1 MPRATGEFK
10 FSCANTTLMRL
21 VLVAGTTA
29 TAAIDGL
36 SAAGADPALRAHTP
50 SADAEILTFGR
61 PVRSPV
67 VPVSPTGCPTPAV
80 MTRAIRE
87 LLGFRV
93 TIVDAGL
100 AEPTAAETLDVDAEP
115 GRDVR
120 DAEAVPAARAVYATA
135 RETGA
140 SLPPSER
147 LLLAETIPG
156 GTTTAL
162 GVLHALGEPAAV
174 SSSLPDNPIEQ
185 KRRVVETGLA
195 ASDVGDGD
203 LSGDPIGAIRLV
215 GDPVQAALAGLA
227 HGAIE
232 SGVPVTLAGGTQL
245 LAVAAVLRHLGVD
258 ANLELATTSFV
269 REDESANLDRLA
281 GALDVTVTA
290 TDPGFEAR
298 DHPATAA
305 YRRGEAK
312 EGVGMGG
319 ALHLAARSNTPMAA
333 VRERF
338 VALADELVEL
348 TPRPVRGDGA

>member
-1 MPRATGEFK
+1 
-10 FSCANTTLMRL
+10 MRL

-50 SADAEILTFGR
+50 SADAEILEFGR

-80 MTRAIRE
+80 MTRAVRE

-93 TIVDAGL
+93 TVVDAGL
-100 AEPTAAETLDVDAEP
+100 AEPTAADTVEVGAAP

-120 DAEAVPAARAVYATA
+120 ESTAVPDADAIYAAAREYGGSLPTTEAV
-135 RETGA
+135 
-140 SLPPSER
+140 
-147 LLLAETIPG
+147 LLAETIPG

-162 GVLHALGEPAAV
+162 GVLRALGEPAAV

-185 KRRVVETGLA
+185 KRRVVDAGLA
-195 ASDVGDGD
+195 ASDLADGGSAD
-203 LSGDPIGAIRLV
+203 APLEAIRLV
-215 GDPVQAALAGLA
+215 GDPVQAALAGVA

-232 SGVPVTLAGGTQL
+232 AGVPVTLAGGTQL

-258 ANLELATTSFV
+258 AALELRTTSFV
-269 REDESANLDRLA
+269 RADRSADVDRLA
-281 GALDVTVTA
+281 DALDVTVTA

-319 ALHLAARSNTPMAA
+319 ALSLAARSETAMAA
-333 VRERF
+333 VRDRF
-338 VALADELVEL
+338 VARAEELAAARN
-348 TPRPVRGDGA
+348 PPG